1 MSNWKAIVAF
11 VGVAV
16 LYEVLVLL
24 LWLGLKWMLTP
35 FISPQ
40 VR

>member
-16 LYEVLVLL
+16 FYEVLVLL
-24 LWLGLKWMLTP
+24 LWLGLK
-35 FISPQ
+35 
-40 VR
+40 